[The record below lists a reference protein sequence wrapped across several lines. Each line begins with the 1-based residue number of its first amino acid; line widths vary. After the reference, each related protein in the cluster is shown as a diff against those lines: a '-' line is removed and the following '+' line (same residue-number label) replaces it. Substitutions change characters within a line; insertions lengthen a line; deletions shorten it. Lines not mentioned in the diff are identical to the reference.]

1 MKHLLLVGIAGG
13 LLFVAGCQS
22 LNWTAKNKSSTGE
35 SVAQNTTVR
44 EVPWSLRKNKA
55 SNAKSD
61 LPPEIQAKF
70 DQAKDRSGATK
81 SAAQWYAEGTQQ
93 EMAGNFAAATKAYE
107 SAISVDPSSAE
118 AHHRLGIMAD
128 MRQEYGTAEDHYKA
142 ALRQKPHDANILSDF
157 GYSHSLRGNP
167 QQGERYLLQAL
178 DLEAQ
183 HKQAT
188 KNLGTLYA
196 SQGRYDDAL
205 QTFRRLRGDAD
216 AQKLVAEYFPKGR
229 PIPDGDKVDLAS
241 SSAKDV
247 PIVTPKSTGNPDPTN
262 LKDLTPEEV
271 KLLMERRRQEAVKQR
286 EQRDLADA
294 RQNLQPSMNQDEW
307 GRLANNAASPQPPK
321 TGGSNDALRTPDWA
335 QNPSATAGSEAWPN
349 SNFPATNGGNLAAVT
364 PPSSFNPSMSA
375 GASSASNSMPIWN
388 GRTDTVS
395 PSGPAGNAAPLAN
408 NSLTSQPLPS
418 WWNEEFAERAP
429 NAARE
434 AFGASPQRAPA
445 APSDAGSSWG
455 GSPNPVAANPAAG
468 NSATNAPSP
477 SSRQLAYQ
485 LGMSAGP
492 GTMFPAMPAAEV
504 VSNVTNHQ
512 PAATPPAGFSGT
524 QWSNM
529 TTSTGYNESRAM
541 GASPSYAGS
550 ADNRWQEAPIDVA
563 PRSPTEN
570 WGSPTSVPWPDRS
583 TDQALRESPTP
594 RQPTTAMPLIQSRA
608 PGAWNTPAE
617 SRGESSSNEPAS
629 GTSDGSRSSSDVVPA
644 WYGSPAAQNSRPRAA
659 TPVPQWPYAPK

>member
-1 MKHLLLVGIAGG
+1 MKHLLPVGIAGG

-44 EVPWSLRKNKA
+44 EVPWSLRKKKA
-55 SNAKSD
+55 PDVSSD

-70 DQAKDRSGATK
+70 DQAKDRSAATK
-81 SAAQWYAEGTQQ
+81 SAAQWYAEGTQL
-93 EMAGNFAAATKAYE
+93 EMAGNFAAATRAYE
-107 SAISVDPSSAE
+107 SAISIDPSSAE

-167 QQGERYLLQAL
+167 QQSERYLLQAL
-178 DLEAQ
+178 DLETQ

-229 PIPDGDKVDLAS
+229 PIPDGDKAELVS
-241 SSAKDV
+241 SSAKDA
-247 PIVTPKSTGNPDPTN
+247 PIVTPKSAANADPTN
-262 LKDLTPEEV
+262 LKDLTPDEV
-271 KLLMERRRQEAVKQR
+271 MLLMERRRQEAVRQR
-286 EQRDLADA
+286 EQRDVADL
-294 RQNLQPSMNQDEW
+294 RQNLQPSINQDEW
-307 GRLANNAASPQPPK
+307 GRLPNNASPQSPK
-321 TGGSNDALRTPDWA
+321 TGGSGDSLRTPEWA
-335 QNPSATAGSEAWPN
+335 QSPPATAARDAWPN
-349 SNFPATNGGNLAAVT
+349 TSFPASNGGNLAAAT
-364 PPSSFNPSMSA
+364 PPSSSSSFNPPMSA
-375 GASSASNSMPIWN
+375 GTPSATNSMPIWS
-388 GRTDTVS
+388 GRTDMVAT
-395 PSGPAGNAAPLAN
+395 PGPVGNAAPPPN
-408 NSLTSQPLPS
+408 NPLTSQPPPS

-429 NAARE
+429 NTARE
-434 AFGASPQRAPA
+434 AFGASPQQAPA
-445 APSDAGSSWG
+445 APGDGGPSWG
-455 GSPNPVAANPAAG
+455 GSSNPVVANPSAG
-468 NSATNAPSP
+468 NSATNAPF
-477 SSRQLAYQ
+477 SRQLAYQ

-512 PAATPPAGFSGT
+512 PAAAPPAGFPGT
-524 QWSNM
+524 QWSNT
-529 TTSTGYNESRAM
+529 TTSAGYNESRAM
-541 GASPSYAGS
+541 GASPSYGGS
-550 ADNRWQEAPIDVA
+550 ADGRWQEAPTDVA

-583 TDQALRESPTP
+583 TDQALRESPAP
-594 RQPTTAMPLIQSRA
+594 RQPTGMPLIQSRA
-608 PGAWNTPAE
+608 TGAGEAPLE
-617 SRGESSSNEPAS
+617 SRGEPPSNAPAS

-644 WYGSPAAQNSRPRAA
+644 WYGSPAPQNARPRAA